1 MKAYFYKI
9 FKYIVRLESRIA
21 FYPTIISVFGVLFAF
36 LMYYLEGLNLSNYL
50 KEHTPWLVIK
60 NIETARVILT
70 TFVAGLVSIMVFSFS
85 MVMLLLNQA
94 SSSYSPRVLPGLI
107 SNRRHQVILGVFNS
121 CLLYCI
127 FTLIAL
133 DSTDSDQYQIP
144 GFSVLLSI
152 VFMAFCLGAF
162 IYFIHSIS
170 QEIQINNIMRAI
182 FLKAKHRLESIMES
196 EKEIPESFPDTSNWY
211 VLKSSRSGYVEDV
224 GLTAIYNVL
233 EDDQL
238 KAEVL
243 VYKGEYVLEG
253 MPLLKVS
260 QEVDEEQQDELLST
274 FSYSRSELI
283 EDNYVLAF
291 KHITEIIVKAMS
303 PGINDPGTALNG
315 IDYLMDLFLLRMKK
329 QDKSF
334 YFNEKDEAVIFIKT
348 LDFKLLVYNVM
359 SSLRTYCKEDVV
371 IVQKLIKML
380 GHLYRGKGC
389 AHSSY
394 KEHVRKELENM
405 YEDAKH
411 AIKNPVDIEI
421 ISSQVNEVLQSA

>member
-1 MKAYFYKI
+1 MKTYFYKI
-9 FKYIVRLESRIA
+9 FKYVIRLESKIA
-21 FYPTIISVFGVLFAF
+21 FYPTIISVLGVFFAF
-36 LMYYLEGLNLSNYL
+36 LMYYLEELNLSNYL

-107 SNRRHQVILGVFNS
+107 SNRRHQIILGIFNS

-133 DSTDSDQYQIP
+133 DSTDSQQYQIP

-152 VFMAFCLGAF
+152 VFMAVCLGAF

-170 QEIQINNIMRAI
+170 QEIQINNIMKAI
-182 FLKAKHRLESIMES
+182 FLKAKSRLETIMKS
-196 EKEIPESFPDTSNWY
+196 ENDIPENFPESKNWT
-211 VLKSSRSGYVEDV
+211 VLKAVRSGYIEDV
-224 GLTAIYNVL
+224 GLPAICEVL
-233 EDDQL
+233 KDDGL
-238 KAEVL
+238 KAEIV

-260 QEVDEEQQDELLST
+260 NSVTDEQEDKLLAA

-315 IDYLMDLFLLRMKK
+315 IDYLMDLFMLRMQK
-329 QDKSF
+329 QDHSY
-334 YFNEKDEAVIFIKT
+334 YFNDNDEAVIYVKT
-348 LDFKLLVYNVM
+348 LNFKLLLYNVM
-359 SSLRTYCKEDVV
+359 SSLRTYCTGDVI

-380 GHLYRGKGC
+380 GHLLQNHHC
-389 AHSSY
+389 AHSNY
-394 KEHVRKELENM
+394 KDDVREELENLL
-405 YEDAKH
+405 EDAKR
-411 AIKNPVDIEI
+411 AIKNPSDVEVV
-421 ISSQVNEVLQSA
+421 SSQFNAVL

>member
-9 FKYIVRLESRIA
+9 FKYVIRLESKIA

-36 LMYYLEGLNLSNYL
+36 LMYYLEELNLSNYL

-107 SNRRHQVILGVFNS
+107 SNRRHQVILGIFNS

-127 FTLIAL
+127 FTLIGL
-133 DSTDSDQYQIP
+133 DSTDSEQYQIP

-152 VFMAFCLGAF
+152 VFMAVCLGAF

-182 FLKAKHRLESIMES
+182 FLKAKQRLESVMES
-196 EKEIPESFPDTSNWY
+196 EKDMPENFPESDNWSAIKA
-211 VLKSSRSGYVEDV
+211 LRSGYVEDV
-224 GLTAIYNVL
+224 GLAAINHVL
-233 EDDQL
+233 KESEA
-238 KAEVL
+238 KAEIL

-253 MPLLKVS
+253 MPLLKTSQSVS
-260 QEVDEEQQDELLST
+260 EEQKEQLLSA

-329 QDKSF
+329 QDHSF
-334 YFNEKDEAVIFIKT
+334 YFNEKDEAVILVKT
-348 LDFKLLVYNVM
+348 LDFKLLLYNVLC
-359 SSLRTYCKEDVV
+359 SLRTYCKKDVI

-380 GHLYRGKGC
+380 GHLYHSQGC
-389 AHSSY
+389 ANTGY
-394 KEHVRKELENM
+394 KENVRRELENL
-405 YEDAKH
+405 YEDAKR
-411 AIKNPVDIEI
+411 AIKNPIDVEVVSKQVKDIF
-421 ISSQVNEVLQSA
+421 